1 MIETTVLSRLAWAHG
16 EAMCPSGRL
25 PIDARDVDEKLVL
38 ELELEPTAAPL
49 VPDLDPMSLGSGS
62 ATDLVRQVTVNRQ
75 RQTAPWAR
83 HQTV

>member
-1 MIETTVLSRLAWAHG
+1 MLAWAHG
-16 EAMCPSGRL
+16 EALCPSCGL

-49 VPDLDPMSLGSGS
+49 VPDLDPHELGVRW
-62 ATDLVRQVTVNRQ
+62 ATDLMRQVTLNRQ
-75 RQTAPWAR
+75 RQTAPR